1 MLRSIRLRFYCCRML
16 YDWKVEAMSTRNG
29 STNKNRRLSCLFVA
43 MVTAVVISAIIF
55 VACKERFL
63 YIVPGIA
70 FVMFAVAAIGIISQ
84 ACCDI
89 VSRRWPK
96 TVGYIRRAEI
106 VRSYIPAGGMHA
118 GNSSPCYAYSLV
130 VDYDYSVGGKR
141 YNGSRVSFV
150 QKDYGSWEEA
160 DSARRL
166 LLKNKSVDV
175 YYCSQLPSVSC
186 ISHVKTREIAIIIC
200 VAVAISAVSLMFT
213 LLAYYYL
220 P

>member
-1 MLRSIRLRFYCCRML
+1 MC
-16 YDWKVEAMSTRNG
+16 TRNS
-29 STNKNRRLSCLFVA
+29 STNKNRRISCFFVA
-43 MVTAVVISAIIF
+43 MVTAVVASAIVF
-55 VACKERFL
+55 VGCKERFIF
-63 YIVPGIA
+63 IVPGIA
-70 FVMFAVAAIGIISQ
+70 FVMFAVAAIGIICQ
-84 ACCDI
+84 ACCE
-89 VSRRWPK
+89 VGSRRWPK
-96 TVGYIRRAEI
+96 TVGYIRRADI

-150 QKDYGSWEEA
+150 QKDYGSWKEA
-160 DSARRL
+160 DCARRV

-186 ISHVKTREIAIIIC
+186 ISHVQARDIVISVSMIA
-200 VAVAISAVSLMFT
+200 AISAVALIFT